1 MRLAL
6 VIAVILFVVF
16 GAVFGALN
24 AERITLDLYF
34 WQPSVPKGAL
44 ILAAVVVGWLLG
56 GLVAWLAPRP
66 RIHRARLML
75 RKALVGSGYAD
86 AHRLQREQAAR
97 N

>member
-6 VIAVILFVVF
+6 VIAIILFVVF

-44 ILAAVVVGWLLG
+44 ILSAVVVGWLVG
-56 GLVAWLAPRP
+56 GIVAWLSPRP
-66 RIHRARLML
+66 RIHRELRETRKQLKEAR
-75 RKALVGSGYAD
+75 AEPQPPSDGAPED
-86 AHRLQREQAAR
+86 T
-97 N
+97 

>member
-6 VIAVILFVVF
+6 VIIAILFVVF

-24 AERITLDLYF
+24 AERIVLDLYF

-44 ILAAVVVGWLLG
+44 ILSAVIVGWLVG

-66 RIHRARLML
+66 RIHREL
-75 RKALVGSGYAD
+75 RETRRQLREA
-86 AHRLQREQAAR
+86 QREPQPPSDGTPGDA
-97 N
+97 